1 LKPVRFYF
9 FLEILVLTLPGL
21 EILARLKLALTAA
34 APQQLAAGKEKR
46 EEYER
51 IAGSRSSDKK
61 SIKKLS

>member
-1 LKPVRFYF
+1 M
-9 FLEILVLTLPGL
+9 PGL
-21 EILARLKLALTAA
+21 QTLARLKLALTAA